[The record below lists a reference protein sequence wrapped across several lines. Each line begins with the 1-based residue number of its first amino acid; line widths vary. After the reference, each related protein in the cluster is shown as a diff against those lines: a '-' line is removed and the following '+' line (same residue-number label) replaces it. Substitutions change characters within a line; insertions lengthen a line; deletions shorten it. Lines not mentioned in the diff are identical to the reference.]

1 MKAMARNHAASENGQ
16 AKVLVVDAME
26 IRRSGIVSLLSSW
39 AEVENLHLEP
49 VDVDAALK
57 ALDNDGSSRLII
69 FNTGGDSI
77 LERETEMLLQRLHDA
92 GVDIPL
98 VVISDKKD
106 LDEIA
111 AAVRAGA
118 MGYLHSGSA
127 LDLARQA
134 LSFIVRGGS
143 YFPIC
148 FLRDMQVRA
157 GGRPGPVEGGR
168 STGFES
174 LPERP
179 ARSIADDGERSMI
192 ECRHEKTW
200 TLTPRQ
206 SAVMEC
212 LRQGDSNK
220 LIARRLSVSETTVK
234 VHVRQIMR
242 KLGAINRTQAV
253 VLCNGSPAAA

>member
-1 MKAMARNHAASENGQ
+1 MARNHAVSENGQ
-16 AKVLVVDAME
+16 ARVLVVDAME
-26 IRRSGIVSLLSSW
+26 IRRSSIVSLLSSW
-39 AEVENLHLEP
+39 AEAENLHLEP
-49 VDVDAALK
+49 VDVDAARKVLEG
-57 ALDNDGSSRLII
+57 DGSPRMII
-69 FNTGGDSI
+69 FNAGGDSI
-77 LERETEMLLQRLHDA
+77 AEREAEMLLQHLRDA
-92 GVDIPL
+92 GTSVPL
-98 VVISDKKD
+98 VVMSDKKD
-106 LDEIA
+106 IDEIA

-118 MGYLHSGSA
+118 MGYLHTGSP
-127 LDLARQA
+127 LDLARHA
-134 LSFIVRGGS
+134 LSFIARGGS
-143 YFPIC
+143 YFPVC
-148 FLRDMQVRA
+148 FLRDMQVRVS
-157 GGRPGPVEGGR
+157 GRPGPPEGGR
-168 STGFES
+168 SGFES

-179 ARSIADDGERSMI
+179 ARSIADDGERSMT

-242 KLGAINRTQAV
+242 KLGAINRTQAA